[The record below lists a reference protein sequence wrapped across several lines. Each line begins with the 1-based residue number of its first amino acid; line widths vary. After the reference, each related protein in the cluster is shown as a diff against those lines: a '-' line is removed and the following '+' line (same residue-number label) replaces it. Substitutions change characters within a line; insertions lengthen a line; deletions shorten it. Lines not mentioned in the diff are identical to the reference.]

1 MDLKAARDSCGRTE
15 ADVARVLGVTE
26 ATVKRWERGGDPK
39 ISLSQIPLFLALY
52 GLEVDSEA
60 AKETLRSQTP
70 TVDDLITEAVNK
82 EAWSPMWIRES
93 IVYPTQAREVV
104 QMAVDVMDGLAVHID
119 DRRPVLLGQL
129 LINTSA
135 EFIAT
140 HGFIDLDD
148 QAC

>member
-1 MDLKAARDSCGRTE
+1 MDLKVSRESCGRTE
-15 ADVARVLGVTE
+15 TDVARVLGVTE
-26 ATVKRWERGGDPK
+26 ATVKRWEKSNDPK
-39 ISLSQIPLFLALY
+39 IPLSQFPLFLALY

-70 TVDDLITEAVNK
+70 TVDSLVVEATNK
-82 EAWSPMWIRES
+82 EAWSPLWIRES

-104 QMAVDVMDGLAVHID
+104 QMAIDIMSRLAVHID
-119 DRRPVLLGQL
+119 DRRPVLLGQT

-140 HGFIDLDD
+140 YGLEDE
-148 QAC
+148 AC